1 MPLAGSAIGLAE
13 APSKGKNDQ
22 WSEVITQQVSG
33 QVKEI
38 FIFIFVFFG
47 ASGLFRK
54 SKTKITPGI

>member
-1 MPLAGSAIGLAE
+1 MPLAGSAISLAE

-38 FIFIFVFFG
+38 FIFTLSLYSSEHLAYLEKV
-47 ASGLFRK
+47 K
-54 SKTKITPGI
+54 QK